1 MPQKG
6 YHSRQIA
13 RPSLSECILM
23 FWVFTFTLDEILQ
36 FNSEVKDKFKSKIL
50 KYLDNNWNYL
60 DIFGCV
66 LFIVAMCLRF
76 VAMVTD
82 ENVFIAARI
91 VLAIDLALWFT
102 RLLHHTIIFKSL
114 GPKLVMINQMVEYYF
129 IYSFLSIKI
138 SKFKNSF

>member
-1 MPQKG
+1 MTQKG
-6 YHSRQIA
+6 YHSGSKRIA
-13 RPSLSECILM
+13 QPSLPECILM
-23 FWVFTFTLDEILQ
+23 FWVFTFTLDKIHQ
-36 FNSEVKDKFKSKIL
+36 FRFVGKEKYFDNS
-50 KYLDNNWNYL
+50 WNYL
-60 DIFGCV
+60 DILGCV